1 MLKSAISI
9 PFALLL
15 AGCAVV
21 AVRDASQQYQQS
33 LVAYK
38 ACLGANAVNPRACEA
53 QRLVLEADE
62 RAYTNRVAATFGD
75 NSTRNVN
82 IQSR

>member
-1 MLKSAISI
+1 MLKSTILV

-33 LVAYK
+33 LASYRT
-38 ACLGANAVNPRACEA
+38 CLGANAANPKACEA
-53 QRLVLEADE
+53 QRLVLEVDE